1 MARTRVNHPLQ
12 SVFLSKFNLIFPSPF
27 DNRLQWESSIIIL
40 PAMPYVFLYEDIFV
54 GVIGALIVSL
64 FVLRYLLRRKRD

>member
-1 MARTRVNHPLQ
+1 MARTRVNRPYKIFP
-12 SVFLSKFNLIFPSPF
+12 VEVNLISPPPL

-40 PAMPYVFLYEDIFV
+40 TAMPYVFLYEDIFV
-54 GVIGALIVSL
+54 GVISALIVSL